1 MLECCLSMSVLSAL
15 LLGFVIGVCVK
26 RCDDKRITDK
36 FPQPPQVASAV

>member
-26 RCDDKRITDK
+26 KCEDKRNDK
-36 FPQPPQVASAV
+36 FPSAPTLASAV

>member
-26 RCDDKRITDK
+26 GCEIKRVNDKL
-36 FPQPPQVASAV
+36 PSAPPLASAV

>member
-26 RCDDKRITDK
+26 RCDDKIITEK
-36 FPQPPQVASAV
+36 FPSAPTVASAV

>member
-26 RCDDKRITDK
+26 RCDDKRVNDK
-36 FPQPPQVASAV
+36 FPSAPTLASAV